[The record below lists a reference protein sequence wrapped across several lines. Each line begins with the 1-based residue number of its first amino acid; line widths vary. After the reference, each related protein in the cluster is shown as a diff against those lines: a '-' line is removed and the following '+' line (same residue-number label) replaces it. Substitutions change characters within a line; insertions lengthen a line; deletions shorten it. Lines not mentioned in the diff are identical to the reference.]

1 MLFVRCAL
9 SLPMQ
14 GNGPPFCHMFLAAI
28 KAAASGHVSS
38 PPPPPPGRAC
48 THAFSTVSD
57 MGLQPLNKI

>member
-1 MLFVRCAL
+1 MPFVRCAL

-28 KAAASGHVSS
+28 EAAASGHVSS
-38 PPPPPPGRAC
+38 PPPPRRAC